1 MSKRFTV
8 IDDESKEPLAG
19 GYELRLTGWTEERYW
34 RDAPSDW
41 FWEYVDGEVVVAS
54 PVDIRHQ
61 RMRVFLTVLLG
72 YFCEVREMGEV
83 VNGPAAL
90 RLRPELAREP
100 DIFVLSPEEAARAHG
115 SRLEVCPCL
124 IIEVTDTDSERRDL
138 IEKPLEY
145 SARGVPDYW
154 SVHLGKR
161 RVTVFRGRRGSPEK
175 TIVRSGRL
183 DSTGLPGFWI
193 DVSWLWKDSFPKSLA
208 CVKQIL
214 GVTSL

>member
-1 MSKRFTV
+1 MSRAFAV
-8 IDDESKEPLAG
+8 IDAEGKEPLTG

-34 RDAPSDW
+34 RDAPSDR
-41 FWEYVDGEVVVAS
+41 FWEFVDGEVVVAS

-61 RMRVFLTVLLG
+61 RMVKFLTILASE
-72 YFCEVREMGEV
+72 FCEVREMGEV

-100 DIFVLSPEEAARAHG
+100 DIFVLSPEESARAHG

-138 IEKPLEY
+138 VEKSLEY
-145 SARGVPDYW
+145 AARGVPEYW
-154 SVHLGKR
+154 SVHVGKR
-161 RVTVFRGRRGSPEK
+161 RVTVFRGRKGVPAQTVMR
-175 TIVRSGRL
+175 RGRL

-193 DVSWLWKDSFPKSLA
+193 DVSWLWQDPFPKTLA
-208 CVKQIL
+208 CLKQIL